1 MLNLF
6 MKLDKIGNGT
16 IIRGTDSF
24 DFDKRKIYNEVTLLK
39 LYKFL
44 ESAKSVIIEC
54 ENNIKEF
61 MMLTHIEE
69 FDIFHFKA
77 SYLMYR
83 YIKLAGHLAPE
94 FKKKVFNSFKKLY
107 NYENSLEETIFY
119 LLNSGELYSEEFS
132 PVYYSL
138 SHFKASMLREG
149 KCQIAYVP
157 NFTSEFQDYISF
169 DDETPVFILD
179 EEDIR
184 IKLESFNNRLL
195 ETFSLENKIDL
206 YKIVGSIKL
215 YLPKTVTKTKDEEV
229 EILIQ
234 YFTPF
239 KIFKELVL
247 SFGKDFIITDLS
259 SLVHII

>member
-6 MKLDKIGNGT
+6 MKLDKISNG
-16 IIRGTDSF
+16 IISNSNGSF
-24 DFDKRKIYNEVTLLK
+24 VFDKKKIYNEVTLVE

-44 ESAKSVIIEC
+44 EGTRSIIVEGSS
-54 ENNIKEF
+54 NVKEF

-69 FDIFHFKA
+69 FDVPHFKA

-83 YIKLAGHLAPE
+83 YIKLAEHLAPE
-94 FKKKVFNSFKKLY
+94 FKKKIFNSLKKLY

-119 LLNSGELYSEEFS
+119 LLNLGELYSEEFS

-138 SHFKASMLREG
+138 SHLKASMLREG
-149 KCQIAYVP
+149 KCQITYVP
-157 NFTSEFQDYISF
+157 NFTSEFQDYLSF

-184 IKLESFNNRLL
+184 IKLESFNSRLL
-195 ETFSLENKIDL
+195 EVFSLENKIDL
-206 YKIVGSIKL
+206 YRVMGPMKL
-215 YLPKTVTKTKDEEV
+215 YLPETVTKTKDEDI
-229 EILIQ
+229 EIIIQ
-234 YFTPF
+234 YLTPF
-239 KIFKELVL
+239 KVFKELMC

-259 SLVHII
+259 GLVHII

>member
-1 MLNLF
+1 M
-6 MKLDKIGNGT
+6 LDKIGNGT
-16 IIRGTDSF
+16 IIRGNDSF
-24 DFDKRKIYNEVTLLK
+24 VFDKRKIYNESTLTE

-44 ESAKSVIIEC
+44 EGTKSVIVEDSD
-54 ENNIKEF
+54 NVKEF
-61 MMLTHIEE
+61 MMLAHIEE
-69 FDIFHFKA
+69 FDILHFKA

-83 YIKLAGHLAPE
+83 YIKLAEHLAPD
-94 FKKKVFNSFKKLY
+94 FKKKIFSSLKKLY

-119 LLNSGELYSEEFS
+119 LLNLGELYSEEFS

-138 SHFKASMLREG
+138 SHLKASMLREG
-149 KCQIAYVP
+149 KCQITYVP
-157 NFTSEFQDYISF
+157 NFTSEFQDYLSF

-195 ETFSLENKIDL
+195 ETFGLENKIDL
-206 YKIVGSIKL
+206 CKVIGSIEL
-215 YLPKTVTKTKDEEV
+215 YLPKTITKTKDENV
-229 EILIQ
+229 EFVIQ

-247 SFGKDFIITDLS
+247 SFGKDFMITDLS

>member
-6 MKLDKIGNGT
+6 MTLDKISNG
-16 IIRGTDSF
+16 IIINSNDSF
-24 DFDKRKIYNEVTLLK
+24 IFDKRKIYNEVTLMD

-44 ESAKSVIIEC
+44 KGTKSIIIESS
-54 ENNIKEF
+54 NNVREF

-69 FDIFHFKA
+69 FDVLHFKA

-83 YIKLAGHLAPE
+83 YIKLAEHLAPE
-94 FKKKVFNSFKKLY
+94 FKKKIFSSLKKLY

-119 LLNSGELYSEEFS
+119 LLNLGELYSEEFS

-138 SHFKASMLREG
+138 SHLKASMLREG
-149 KCQIAYVP
+149 KCQITYVP
-157 NFTSEFQDYISF
+157 NFTSEFQDCLSF

-195 ETFSLENKIDL
+195 EVFNLENKIDL
-206 YKIVGSIKL
+206 YRVMGPMKL
-215 YLPKTVTKTKDEEV
+215 YLPKTVTKTKGEDI
-229 EILIQ
+229 EIIIQ

-239 KIFKELVL
+239 KVFKQLMSL
-247 SFGKDFIITDLS
+247 FGKDFIITDLS
-259 SLVHII
+259 GLVHII